1 MNIINDISTFC
12 LSIFGIG
19 ITVFTVI
26 YSFIYNK
33 AEYINEA
40 ADSITKGN
48 ACPETIAKFKI
59 ARKYIERQKS
69 INRVIIL
76 LSISS
81 LVLYVLSQL
90 NLHVFEDLI
99 FSYIIIALAV
109 LFLVALAFSLFLF
122 LKSYFRYIR

>member
-1 MNIINDISTFC
+1 MNVINDISAFC

-59 ARKYIERQKS
+59 AGKYIERQKS
-69 INRVIIL
+69 INRIILL

-90 NLHVFEDLI
+90 YLHVFLNLY
-99 FSYIIIALAV
+99 FGYIIIALTI
-109 LFLVALAFSLFLF
+109 LFLAALVFSLIIFF
-122 LKSYFRYIR
+122 RSYFRYIR